1 MDPVDDLFYYLGM
14 QANRPANPL
23 ICQISDNPRVFAL
36 CLGLTHREVR
46 SEEEDEM
53 NRKLLTCGFYV
64 VKPSRQLKPLS
75 TGADLY
81 LFLKKEEALYFL
93 QLRSVFK

>member
-1 MDPVDDLFYYLGM
+1 M
-14 QANRPANPL
+14 
-23 ICQISDNPRVFAL
+23 
-36 CLGLTHREVR
+36 R

-53 NRKLLTCGFYV
+53 KRKLLTCGFYV
-64 VKPSRQLKPLS
+64 VKPSCQLKPLS

-93 QLRSVFK
+93 RLRSVFK